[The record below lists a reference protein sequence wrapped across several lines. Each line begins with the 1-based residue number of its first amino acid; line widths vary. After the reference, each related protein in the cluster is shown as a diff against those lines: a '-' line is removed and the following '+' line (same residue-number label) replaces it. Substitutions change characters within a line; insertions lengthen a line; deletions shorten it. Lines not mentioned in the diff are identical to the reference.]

1 MNGHKTYYFK
11 LYHSLPA
18 FLKLELL
25 NITTLSKQPFQDS
38 RSRLSQGLRSSFLSL
53 CARAKKMM
61 AEQIWQY
68 MLHYFVEFGRR
79 NYINL
84 CSLPNIRTN
93 YVNLRTSSLN
103 LWYFTAYCLVCRLIS
118 ISNMYSFHN
127 HTDGN
132 RTESGYKCDLTH
144 DCASWTS
151 DRRGIPLDHLSSS
164 SAFFPCFNYRT
175 RWPSSRITINGV
187 SRI

>member
-38 RSRLSQGLRSSFLSL
+38 RSRLSQGLRSSFPSL

-68 MLHYFVEFGRR
+68 MLHYFVEFGRT
-79 NYINL
+79 NYTNL

-93 YVNLRTSSLN
+93 YVNLRTSCLN
-103 LWYFTAYCLVCRLIS
+103 LCTSPHIVYFAD
-118 ISNMYSFHN
+118 SFQFPICSFRN

-164 SAFFPCFNYRT
+164 PAFFLCFNSRT
-175 RWPSSRITINGV
+175 R
-187 SRI
+187 